1 MLSLVQILSHQI
13 VEEDIECREG
23 IWTILILC
31 QLPHSDKLI
40 DILSTVIYIY
50 TYLSFLTDKW
60 RQQSAVVVN

>member
-40 DILSTVIYIY
+40 DILSPVIYIY
-50 TYLSFLTDKW
+50 VFIFPH
-60 RQQSAVVVN
+60 R

>member
-1 MLSLVQILSHQI
+1 MLSLVHILSHQI

-40 DILSTVIYIY
+40 DILSTIIYIY
-50 TYLSFLTDKW
+50 VFIFPH
-60 RQQSAVVVN
+60 R